1 VGRGPSIENRK
12 SAEDARRGK
21 LFTKLIREITV
32 AARGGA
38 DPAGNPRLRMAVD
51 KALSANMTKDTI
63 ERAIRRGSGA
73 AGGEQLEE
81 VRYEGYGPGGIA
93 ILVECMTDN
102 RTRTVGEVR
111 HAFTRH
117 GGNLGADGSVAYL
130 FRRLGV
136 AGFETSDDAALAER
150 ILEAALE
157 AGADDVVTADGYTE
171 VLSAPESFEG
181 VKKALVA
188 AGLAPARADIAWH
201 AATAVAVQGEQA
213 EALAALLHA
222 LEELDDV
229 QHVHT
234 NAAWHGQARAAA

>member
-1 VGRGPSIENRK
+1 MGRGPSIENRK

-32 AARGGA
+32 AARGGG
-38 DPAGNPRLRMAVD
+38 DPAGNPRLRAAMD
-51 KALSANMTKDTI
+51 KALSANMTKDTV
-63 ERAIRRGSGA
+63 ERAIKRGSGA

-81 VRYEGYGPGGIA
+81 ARYEGYGPGGAA
-93 ILVECMTDN
+93 ILVECLTDN

-111 HAFTRH
+111 HAFTKN

-130 FRRLGV
+130 FKRLGV
-136 AGFETSDDAALAER
+136 AGFETGRDDALAER

-171 VLSAPESFEG
+171 VLSAPEAFEG
-181 VKKALVA
+181 VRK
-188 AGLAPARADIAWH
+188 GLAGKGLQPLKADIAWH
-201 AATAVAVQGEQA
+201 AATTVAVQGAQA
-213 EALAALLHA
+213 EALAGLIHA

-234 NAAWHGQARAAA
+234 NASFQARAA